1 MYKKHRV
8 LAVITAR
15 GGSKGVKRKAIRMV
29 GDLPLIAHTIKAA
42 ATSKFVD
49 RCILSTEDNEIAA
62 IARQHGAEIPFMRP
76 AELAADNTPG
86 IEPLI
91 HAVETLG
98 TGYDYVV
105 LLQPTSPFRTGED
118 IDNAI
123 SCCIDNNAAT
133 CATVCAAEKSPYW
146 MYSLT
151 NRQRLKPLFEVE
163 SQIARR
169 QDLPAAYTLNGA
181 VFVARI
187 DFLLNQ
193 RTLFNDDTVGSLM
206 PAERSIDI
214 DSELD
219 LQIADFLAANLIA
232 GRRQA

>member
-1 MYKKHRV
+1 MYKKYRV

-29 GDLPLIAHTIKAA
+29 GDLPLIVHTIKAA
-42 ATSKFVD
+42 ATSKLVD
-49 RCILSTEDNEIAA
+49 RCILSTEDDEIAE
-62 IARQHGAEIPFMRP
+62 IARQHGAEIPFRRP
-76 AELAADNTPG
+76 AELAADSTPG

-98 TGYDYVV
+98 TDYDYVV
-105 LLQPTSPFRTGED
+105 LLQPTSPFRNGDD

-123 SCCIDNNAAT
+123 RCCIDNAADT
-133 CATVCAAEKSPYW
+133 CATVCIAEKSPYW
-146 MYSLT
+146 MYSIADGH
-151 NRQRLKPLFEVE
+151 RLKPLFEAE

-169 QDLPAAYTLNGA
+169 QDLPAAYALNGA

-187 DFLLNQ
+187 EFLLKQ
-193 RTLFNDDTVGSLM
+193 RTLFNDDTVGCLM

-219 LQIADFLAANLIA
+219 LQIADFLASREKNKN
-232 GRRQA
+232 G